1 MPDKIWMV
9 FVAALVPMIVGFIW
23 YNPKV
28 FGNTWMKAAS
38 MTPEKI
44 QGGNM
49 PLIFGLSYVMSILL
63 AFFLLISGFIIHQ
76 TGLYGLFS
84 NLEGVNEAGS
94 ASYQQFQDLQAQ
106 FKDMHRTFGH
116 GALHGTLMGIGFA
129 LPILATNAMFERK
142 GLAYVL
148 VNGGYWILTLALMGG
163 VLCAFA

>member
-1 MPDKIWMV
+1 MPDKMWMV

-84 NLEGVNEAGS
+84 SLEGVNEVGTEA
-94 ASYQQFQDLQAQ
+94 YQQFQDLQEQ
-106 FKDMHRTFGH
+106 FKDTHRTFGH
-116 GALHGTLMGIGFA
+116 GAIHGVLMGIGFA
-129 LPILATNAMFERK
+129 LPVLATNSMFERK

-148 VNGGYWILTLALMGG
+148 VNGGYWITTLALMGG
-163 VLCAFA
+163 VLCAWA